1 MMMNVNGLGVN
12 SNCTL
17 GELYLASGAFTTS
30 SILSIISIISNTFTS
45 EYCLFS
51 SLSENKRHVFT
62 KGGPTHIFAALLTR
76 SKSYRGVLRRA
87 ESVYST
93 KTSNPTKTIPIK
105 DLTSF
110 FSSVLMLSVQRNK
123 VQRVISGMQA

>member
-45 EYCLFS
+45 EFMY
-51 SLSENKRHVFT
+51 
-62 KGGPTHIFAALLTR
+62 AALL
-76 SKSYRGVLRRA
+76 
-87 ESVYST
+87 
-93 KTSNPTKTIPIK
+93 N
-105 DLTSF
+105 
-110 FSSVLMLSVQRNK
+110 
-123 VQRVISGMQA
+123 